1 VTQSMVF
8 VPGSP
13 ARDGAAGRRR
23 RFPDS
28 LLAGLVFAVPFA
40 GMFAVIFVAG
50 CGGKTPAV
58 APVTGVVTR
67 GGSPL
72 AGATVVFS
80 TVEPVA
86 GFGRLVATGR
96 TGDDGRFTL
105 VTRIDSRRS
114 ASGGAVGDHRVT
126 VSASMPPDGL
136 TEAAYQARLDA
147 HQQKI
152 QTQGYAAAGDGP
164 GPRVSALKPEFA
176 DAARTPLSA
185 KVAGG
190 GANDFTFAVE

>member
-1 VTQSMVF
+1 MSDPVTQSMVF

-13 ARDGAAGRRR
+13 ARVGAAGRCG

-67 GGSPL
+67 GGVPL

-86 GFGRLVATGR
+86 GFGRLVARFACSAPPIGR
-96 TGDDGRFTL
+96 GDPGRL
-105 VTRIDSRRS
+105 
-114 ASGGAVGDHRVT
+114 
-126 VSASMPPDGL
+126 
-136 TEAAYQARLDA
+136 
-147 HQQKI
+147 
-152 QTQGYAAAGDGP
+152 
-164 GPRVSALKPEFA
+164 
-176 DAARTPLSA
+176 
-185 KVAGG
+185 GG
-190 GANDFTFAVE
+190 GERNRPRMRIVGIPRR